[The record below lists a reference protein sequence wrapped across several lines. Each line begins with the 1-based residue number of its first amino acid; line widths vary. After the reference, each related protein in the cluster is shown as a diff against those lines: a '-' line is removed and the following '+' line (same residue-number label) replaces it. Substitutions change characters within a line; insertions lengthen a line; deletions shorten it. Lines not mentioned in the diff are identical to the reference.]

1 MNADDVWSLG
11 VPAGGDRM
19 QGPSDSTEIPEP
31 EEGGRA
37 DSADSPG
44 TDGPAPSPGVDSS
57 PTSTVIA
64 EVLPGVAVVC
74 GEIPTELKPDLIDF
88 GIVPAADRR
97 QISAVLAS
105 LGNAATVAGNLG
117 NAFAS
122 VQGLYR
128 LGHATQ
134 ALLNSGAKLAVKDG
148 ANLGAV
154 MLPGRI
160 LRQARLYPVNAVSK
174 AQGAASIGPGLAMI
188 ALQMMLSEVSGL
200 VRTNLAVTSQV
211 LTAIRKDQWAEL
223 TGLVAAIDRA
233 VDQAREIESVPTS
246 LWDDVAGSGA
256 LLQKQLELY
265 RGHVGDHV
273 KQIDRADARSHHEYL
288 QTNAEA
294 IAFDAYALLSALK
307 AWTGYHALRAARSR
321 AAGREEAAEAQ
332 YAEVIARDTRAE
344 FDSSLAEST
353 SLIASLT
360 RELRIIAELPGR
372 ETLPLPGKR
381 KDSKA
386 ARQTAARLLEAIVP
400 LADALRPPAPPLVA
414 PGVVCAPESL
424 VPDPYLRILRWLLDD
439 GETLRVLG
447 FADQLDAVGP
457 VSAIFSGAKE
467 KLAAARDKAAASTL
481 VAITDRRIITA
492 KAGAFL
498 EQAEI
503 RADFPIDQVR
513 YVRAAATQ
521 DKSMRL
527 AVDLITRDE
536 NIRWLFHADTVGTRV
551 DALAGVLAESM
562 AIPDAERDALQQRR
576 LTAIEADG
584 ASESTDASSAD
595 PTGSEA
601 ETSGAG

>member
-1 MNADDVWSLG
+1 
-11 VPAGGDRM
+11 M
-19 QGPSDSTEIPEP
+19 QDPSDSTEIPEP
-31 EEGGRA
+31 EEISR
-37 DSADSPG
+37 SENADSPAM
-44 TDGPAPSPGVDSS
+44 DGPAPGPDVDVT
-57 PTSTVIA
+57 PASTVIA

-74 GEIPTELKPDLIDF
+74 GDIPTELKPDLIDF
-88 GIVPAADRR
+88 GIVPAADRK

-128 LGHATQ
+128 IGDTAQ
-134 ALLNSGAKLAVKDG
+134 ALLKSGATLAVKDG
-148 ANLGAV
+148 GNLGTV
-154 MLPGRI
+154 MVPGHF
-160 LRQARLYPVNAVSK
+160 LHQARFYSVNAVSK
-174 AQGAASIGPGLAMI
+174 AQTAASIGPALAMI
-188 ALQMMLSEVSGL
+188 GLQMMLSEVSGL

-233 VDQAREIESVPTS
+233 VGQAREIESVPTS

-265 RGHVGDHV
+265 RGNVGDHV
-273 KQIDRADARSHHEYL
+273 KQMDRAGTRSHHEYL

-321 AAGREEAAEAQ
+321 VAGLEDTAEAQ

-344 FDSSLAEST
+344 FDSSLTEST
-353 SLIASLT
+353 SLVASLA
-360 RELRIIAELPGR
+360 RELHIIAELPGR
-372 ETLPLPGKR
+372 DTLPLPGKR

-386 ARQTAARLLEAIVP
+386 ARQTAARLLEAIEP
-400 LADALRPPAPPLVA
+400 LADALRPPPPPLVA
-414 PGVVCAPESL
+414 PGLVCAPESL
-424 VPDPYLRILRWLLDD
+424 VLDPHLRILRWLLDD
-439 GETLRVLG
+439 GEVLRVLG
-447 FADQLDAVGP
+447 FADQLDALGP

-481 VAITDRRIITA
+481 VAITNDRIITA

-503 RADFPIDQVR
+503 RADIPIDQVR

-521 DKSMRL
+521 DKSTRL
-527 AVDLITRDE
+527 TVDLITRDE
-536 NIRWLFHADTVGTRV
+536 NIRWLFHADTDSARV
-551 DALAGVLAESM
+551 DELAAVLAESM
-562 AIPDAERDALQQRR
+562 AIPDSERDALQQRR
-576 LTAIEADG
+576 PTAIEADG
-584 ASESTDASSAD
+584 TNESTDASSAE
-595 PTGSEA
+595 PARSEA
-601 ETSGAG
+601 ATSSAE